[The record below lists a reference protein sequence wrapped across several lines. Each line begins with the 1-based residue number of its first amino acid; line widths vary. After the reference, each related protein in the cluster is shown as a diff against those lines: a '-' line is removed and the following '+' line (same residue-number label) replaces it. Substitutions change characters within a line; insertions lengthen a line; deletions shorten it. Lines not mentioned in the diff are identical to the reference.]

1 MHKFLLFNGVLGSPT
16 LVLVLGMAV
25 ALTVQPTLA
34 ATSATDAAASAKAPS
49 SGALSSEKGEEEIEE
64 EAPIGIFLGEYFIR
78 DTHEAENA
86 KTRLSF
92 SLYAAVDPEN
102 EKAFAAILAR
112 HQSRV
117 HDLVLTAIRLSD
129 NHDFQEPSLDRLK
142 WRMLLRLR
150 RGLPQLKIEHLHFR
164 RYVFFID

>member
-1 MHKFLLFNGVLGSPT
+1 MRTPRFFNGVFRSSALT
-16 LVLVLGMAV
+16 LVLGIIVVMTARP
-25 ALTVQPTLA
+25 ASA
-34 ATSATDAAASAKAPS
+34 ATDASSRSPKATQ
-49 SGALSSEKGEEEIEE
+49 GEGEVAEEEG
-64 EAPIGIFLGEYFIR
+64 PLGVFLGEYFIR
-78 DTHEAENA
+78 DIHESENA

-92 SLYAAVDPEN
+92 SLYAAVDPQQ
-102 EKAFAAILAR
+102 EKAFVAVLAR

-129 NHDFQEPSLDRLK
+129 NHDFQEPSLERLK

-164 RYVFFID
+164 RFVFFID

>member
-1 MHKFLLFNGVLGSPT
+1 MRKSMFTNDIFRSTLFALLLGSIVTMGARP
-16 LVLVLGMAV
+16 
-25 ALTVQPTLA
+25 
-34 ATSATDAAASAKAPS
+34 ASAVTNTGKASQS
-49 SGALSSEKGEEEIEE
+49 SDESKGTAENEESL
-64 EAPIGIFLGEYFIR
+64 GILLGEYFIR
-78 DTHEAENA
+78 DIHESENA

-92 SLYAAVDPEN
+92 SLYAAVKSED
-102 EKAFAAILAR
+102 EKAFAATLAR
-112 HQSRV
+112 HQGRV

-164 RYVFFID
+164 RFVFFID